1 MKRHRINIRL
11 TDDMWF
17 RLQTE
22 ARSHEATMT
31 AIIETAL
38 AQYFEPEKVEAREN
52 ALLSR
57 MDRFD
62 ARQGQIEADVRLCTE
77 TLGQYVLYWLTR
89 TEPIPEGERDAAHA
103 LGQRRFDH
111 FIGQVAKKLSHDRG
125 VLARLLATSDSGLV
139 SSSEDK

>member
-11 TDDMWF
+11 TDNMWF

-22 ARSHEATMT
+22 ANSHEVTMT

-38 AQYFEPEKVEAREN
+38 SQYFEPDKVEAREN

-62 ARQGQIEADVRLCTE
+62 ARQGQLEADVRLCTE

-89 TEPIPEGERDAAHA
+89 TQPIPEGERNAAHA
-103 LGQRRFDH
+103 LGRRRYDYFLDQV
-111 FIGQVAKKLSHDRG
+111 GQKLKYREPNG
-125 VLARLLATSDSGLV
+125 VSKPDLDAID
-139 SSSEDK
+139 ED

>member
-11 TDDMWF
+11 TDEMWV

-22 ARSHEATMT
+22 ASSHEATMT

-38 AQYFEPEKVEAREN
+38 AQYFEPKKVEAREN

-62 ARQGQIEADVRLCTE
+62 DRQGQIEADVRLCAE
-77 TLGQYVLYWLTR
+77 TIGQYVLYWLTR

-103 LGQRRFDH
+103 LGRRRYDYFLDQV
-111 FIGQVAKKLSHDRG
+111 GQKLKYREPNGVAKLYRAAVDK
-125 VLARLLATSDSGLV
+125 DS
-139 SSSEDK
+139 

>member
-11 TDDMWF
+11 TGEMWL

-22 ARSHEATMT
+22 AASHDATMT

-38 AQYFEPEKVEAREN
+38 AQYFEPEKVEARES

-103 LGQRRFDH
+103 LGRRRYDYFLDQV
-111 FIGQVAKKLSHDRG
+111 GQKLKYLDR
-125 VLARLLATSDSGLV
+125 
-139 SSSEDK
+139 

>member
-1 MKRHRINIRL
+1 MKRQRINIRL
-11 TDDMWF
+11 IDEMWF

-22 ARSHEATMT
+22 ANAHEVTMT

-62 ARQGQIEADVRLCTE
+62 ARQGQLEADVRLCTE

-103 LGQRRFDH
+103 LGRRRYDYFV
-111 FIGQVAKKLSHDRG
+111 GQVATRMLESRD
-125 VLARLLATSDSGLV
+125 
-139 SSSEDK
+139 

>member
-11 TDDMWF
+11 TDEMWV
-17 RLQTE
+17 RLQIE
-22 ARSHEATMT
+22 ASSHEATMT

-38 AQYFEPEKVEAREN
+38 AQYFEPERVEAREN

-62 ARQGQIEADVRLCTE
+62 ARQGQIEADVRLCAE
-77 TLGQYVLYWLTR
+77 TIGQYVLYWLTR

-103 LGQRRFDH
+103 LGRRRYDYFLD
-111 FIGQVAKKLSHDRG
+111 QVGRKLRG
-125 VLARLLATSDSGLV
+125 REPSTVSKSKLAVID
-139 SSSEDK
+139 EN

>member
-1 MKRHRINIRL
+1 MKRNRINIRL

-22 ARSHEATMT
+22 ASSHEATMT

-62 ARQGQIEADVRLCTE
+62 ARQGQIEADVRLCSE
-77 TLGQYVLYWLTR
+77 TIGQYVLYWLTR

-103 LGQRRFDH
+103 LGRRRYDYFVQ
-111 FIGQVAKKLSHDRG
+111 QVAKKLHAS
-125 VLARLLATSDSGLV
+125 
-139 SSSEDK
+139 

>member
-11 TDDMWF
+11 ADEMWF

-22 ARSHEATMT
+22 ASSHEVTMT

-103 LGQRRFDH
+103 LGKRRYDYFTR
-111 FIGQVAKKLSHDRG
+111 QVAVKLNA
-125 VLARLLATSDSGLV
+125 LN
-139 SSSEDK
+139 KI

>member
-11 TDDMWF
+11 TDEMWF
-17 RLQTE
+17 RLHT
-22 ARSHEATMT
+22 AANSHEVTMT

-38 AQYFEPEKVEAREN
+38 AQYFEPDKVEVREN

-62 ARQGQIEADVRLCTE
+62 ARQGQIEADVRLCTK

-103 LGQRRFDH
+103 LGKRRYDYFLDQV
-111 FIGQVAKKLSHDRG
+111 GQKLKGPQPSSFSKSK
-125 VLARLLATSDSGLV
+125 LAVID
-139 SSSEDK
+139 EN

>member
-11 TDDMWF
+11 KDDMWF

-31 AIIETAL
+31 AMIETAL

-103 LGQRRFDH
+103 LGRRRYDYFLDQV
-111 FIGQVAKKLSHDRG
+111 GQKLKHREPNDVSKSD
-125 VLARLLATSDSGLV
+125 LAAID
-139 SSSEDK
+139 ED

>member
-11 TDDMWF
+11 TDEMWV
-17 RLQTE
+17 RLQIE
-22 ARSHEATMT
+22 ASSHEATLT

-38 AQYFEPEKVEAREN
+38 AQYFEPERVEAREN

-62 ARQGQIEADVRLCTE
+62 ARQGQIEADVRLCAE
-77 TLGQYVLYWLTR
+77 TIGQYVLYWLTR

-103 LGQRRFDH
+103 LGRRRYDYFLD
-111 FIGQVAKKLSHDRG
+111 QVGRKLRG
-125 VLARLLATSDSGLV
+125 REPSTVSKSKLAVID
-139 SSSEDK
+139 EN